1 MGFGAGMGG
10 KPGGTESSLGRGL
23 RGVGGKSSS
32 RGGNTDTGNGC
43 GSAGMGFGW
52 MGGSGCGETGFWGEP
67 GLGSFL
73 KRLGLGIM
81 IKIRI
86 GMATRPPT
94 PIWFCCNCVQLL
106 GFCCNSGAILVQ
118 FWCNSGAIAVAIGRD
133 LPPAWGDTKLAKLI
147 VIGRSLSGS
156 ASGRHRRRIRRERR
170 IAGRTPGG
178 NWSNGPVGATWQSP
192 VPNVPFLKGIVK
204 GFF

>member
-1 MGFGAGMGG
+1 
-10 KPGGTESSLGRGL
+10 
-23 RGVGGKSSS
+23 
-32 RGGNTDTGNGC
+32 
-43 GSAGMGFGW
+43 
-52 MGGSGCGETGFWGEP
+52 
-67 GLGSFL
+67 
-73 KRLGLGIM
+73 M

-86 GMATRPPT
+86 GMANPPH
-94 PIWFCCNCVQLL
+94 PYMVLLQLCAIAGVLLQFWCN
-106 GFCCNSGAILVQ
+106 FGAILVQ

-133 LPPAWGDTKLAKLI
+133 LPPAVGDTKLAKLI

-192 VPNVPFLKGIVK
+192 VSRTFSIGCLTRPMSHS
-204 GFF
+204 